1 MPENTQLLKCPG
13 CGAPLDPPAGQ
24 TVMKCPYCHSTVEIP
39 STFNTTSS
47 STITDPDIARI
58 LELIQSGN
66 KIEAIKVIR
75 ESTDTSLT
83 AAKNVLEAIERGEPV
98 DLQSLAH
105 SSGQGVTGNPS
116 WASSSSSAQAFP
128 SGVQARTSRSKG
140 IIMGIAVALV
150 LLMAAVTM
158 FFVFAIPGGQSLLP
172 LSFAHQLLAFGTE
185 GTGAGML
192 NDSRYVG
199 VDRNGNMYVG
209 DYQDGRVNVF
219 DSTGKF
225 LRLINLGNKL
235 LVQGMAVAADGTLY
249 YSANGTVQKRDSQGN
264 ITSLTYTDSDGNSAY
279 LEDFALGAD
288 GSVYA
293 ADEDE
298 DVVRFGP
305 DGKVSLVIPK
315 VFSSVTGDDEL
326 DMHPAVDGTGNIYV
340 LGTFNNLVMKYGPEG
355 KYLNQFGGEAPSSA
369 DSLTPGRF
377 DAPDSIAVDGYGRI
391 YVSDFWGVQ
400 VFDSNGQYQNSFG
413 IDGAA
418 YGMSFDLDNNL
429 YIASSTPQILK
440 FSVKQP

>member
-1 MPENTQLLKCPG
+1 
-13 CGAPLDPPAGQ
+13 
-24 TVMKCPYCHSTVEIP
+24 MKCPYCHSTVEIP
-39 STFNTTSS
+39 ATYAATSS
-47 STITDPDIARI
+47 PAISDPDIARI
-58 LELIQSGN
+58 LSMVQSGN
-66 KIEAIKVIR
+66 NLEAIKIIR
-75 ESTDTSLT
+75 ESTDVSFTN
-83 AAKNVLEAIERGEPV
+83 AKSILEAIERGEPV

-105 SSGQGVTGNPS
+105 SSGQGVTENSS
-116 WASSSSSAQAFP
+116 WTSSSSSYTQDYP
-128 SGVQARTSRSKG
+128 SSGVQARTNRSKG

-150 LLMAAVTM
+150 LLMAGVTM

-172 LSFAHQLLAFGTE
+172 QSFAHQSLTFGTE

-199 VDRNGNMYVG
+199 VDRDGNIYVG
-209 DYQDGRVNVF
+209 DYEDGRVNVF

-225 LRLINLGNKL
+225 LSLINLGNKL

-249 YSANGTVQKRDSQGN
+249 YSANGNVQKRDSHGN

-279 LEDFALGAD
+279 FEDFALGAD
-288 GSVYA
+288 ESVYA
-293 ADEDE
+293 ADENE

-340 LGTFNNLVMKYGPEG
+340 LGAFNYLVMKYSPEG

-377 DAPDSIAVDGYGRI
+377 DAPLSIAVDGYGRI
-391 YVSDFWGVQ
+391 FVSDFWGVQ

-413 IDGAA
+413 INGAA
-418 YGMSFDLDNNL
+418 YGMSFDLNNNL
-429 YIASSTPQILK
+429 YIASSAPQILK